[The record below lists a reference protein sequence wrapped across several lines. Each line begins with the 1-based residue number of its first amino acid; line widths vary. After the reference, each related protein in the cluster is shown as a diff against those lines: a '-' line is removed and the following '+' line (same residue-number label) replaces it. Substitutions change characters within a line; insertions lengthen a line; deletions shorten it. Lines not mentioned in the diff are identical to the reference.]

1 MYDLQ
6 ILEIKMVT
14 NGNRDNRGRLFICS
28 NNAIRTTHF
37 FLNSQ
42 HFFFGLNC
50 RSNIRVYIIDLLY
63 NTLIFFYWINF
74 ILFIITKFSITKKRK
89 VLILLVFKYFLLKG
103 INFGLAY
110 WKFLFGWYFF
120 RFLRKMYAY
129 WDLDCSVE
137 GYLHGGLSVTV
148 LQQTFFF
155 TPKFSMLQMC

>member
-42 HFFFGLNC
+42 QIFFGLNC

-63 NTLIFFYWINF
+63 NTLIFF
-74 ILFIITKFSITKKRK
+74 TE
-89 VLILLVFKYFLLKG
+89 LISF
-103 INFGLAY
+103 
-110 WKFLFGWYFF
+110 
-120 RFLRKMYAY
+120 
-129 WDLDCSVE
+129 
-137 GYLHGGLSVTV
+137 YL
-148 LQQTFFF
+148 
-155 TPKFSMLQMC
+155 